1 MVDIH
6 LIIPDGIKLPE
17 LDKIKILHIF
27 VSRNTKSC
35 LYIISVTEEEYTFFK
50 LKYGSENVWK
60 R

>member
-6 LIIPDGIKLPE
+6 LILPDGVKPPE
-17 LDKIKILHIF
+17 LDKVKILDTF
-27 VSRNTKSC
+27 VSRNTKSR

>member
-1 MVDIH
+1 MVDMH
-6 LIIPDGIKLPE
+6 LILPDGIKLPE
-17 LDKIKILHIF
+17 LDKIKILDTS
-27 VSRNTKSC
+27 VSRNTKSR